1 MEKPFKIY
9 FEEELIMSIGNRI
22 FLKKPEAPQELLDAF
37 STIPAAN
44 ISDTMGRLVGMHPRI
59 KLQSAPKNPINVG
72 RALTIKTRSGDNLM
86 LHKALNMAKPGDV
99 IILSNDGGESYRSL
113 IGEIMFTYLASRGAA
128 GIIIDGPIRDIDA
141 VRKMEMP
148 IYATGTNPAGPYKE
162 GPGEINVPIS
172 CGGISI
178 NPGDIIVMD
187 EDGVIVIPLQEAET
201 VLKNARAFQEKD
213 EAKLLAAQE
222 GRAKRE
228 WVDALIEKKEVEI
241 LDKAWN
247 E

>member
-1 MEKPFKIY
+1 
-9 FEEELIMSIGNRI
+9 MSIGNRI

-187 EDGVIVIPLQEAET
+187 EDGVIVIPLQETET

>member
-1 MEKPFKIY
+1 
-9 FEEELIMSIGNRI
+9 MSIGNRI
-22 FLKKPEAPQELLDAF
+22 FLKKLEAPQELLDAF

>member
-1 MEKPFKIY
+1 
-9 FEEELIMSIGNRI
+9 MSIGNRI

-86 LHKALNMAKPGDV
+86 LRKALNMAKPGDV

-201 VLKNARAFQEKD
+201 VLKNARAFQKKD

>member
-1 MEKPFKIY
+1 
-9 FEEELIMSIGNRI
+9 MSIGNRI

-187 EDGVIVIPLQEAET
+187 EVGVIVIPLQEAET

-228 WVDALIEKKEVEI
+228 WVDELIEKKGVEI

>member
-1 MEKPFKIY
+1 
-9 FEEELIMSIGNRI
+9 MSIGNRI

-201 VLKNARAFQEKD
+201 VLKNARAFQKKD

>member
-1 MEKPFKIY
+1 
-9 FEEELIMSIGNRI
+9 MSIGNRI

-213 EAKLLAAQE
+213 DAKLLAAQE